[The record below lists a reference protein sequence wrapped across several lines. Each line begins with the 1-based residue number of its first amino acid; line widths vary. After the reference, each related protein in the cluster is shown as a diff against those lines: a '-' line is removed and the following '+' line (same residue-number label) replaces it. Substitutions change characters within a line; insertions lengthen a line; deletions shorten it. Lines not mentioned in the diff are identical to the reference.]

1 MQNEYEAYHSDVQK
15 IIDGLYKMNEILR
28 SEYIMEAMQML
39 VIQSWQIQMY
49 REERLEQDAIRLKK
63 EL

>member
-39 VIQSWQIQMY
+39 VIQSWQIQRY
-49 REERLEQDAIRLKK
+49 REEQERRLKMNK
-63 EL
+63 KS